1 MKVFIKKIVLTF
13 IFTSIFCVGLVEA
26 STNNIN
32 AYFFYGDGC
41 PHCAK
46 ERELLFGDLTN
57 EYQSLKVYE
66 YEIYNSRDN
75 IALLQQV
82 LKKLDT
88 NADGVPFLVIG
99 DKYFIGYAEGLTSKA
114 IKQRLNEC
122 SISVCPDSV
131 APILG
136 LVEKDVVPI
145 IIEEVTNVEPVTEEK
160 NMELPFLGEINIT
173 DFSLP
178 LLTVII
184 GALDGFNPCAMWVL
198 LFLISLL
205 LGVKDRKRMWLLGF
219 VFIVAS
225 ASVYFLFMSAWLN
238 LVLFLGFVSWIK
250 ILIGLLAL
258 LGGIYSIKEFIFN
271 KASGCKVTGNE
282 KRQRIFERMKLSVQ
296 QNSLWL
302 AMGGIILLAF
312 AVNLVELICSAG
324 LPAVYTQVL
333 ALNDLAGWQYYLYIL
348 VYILFFMLDDLFIF
362 FVAMITLEMT
372 GITTKYARLSRL
384 IGGLIMLII
393 GLLLVFRPEWL
404 MFG

>member
-88 NADGVPFLVIG
+88 SADGVPFLVIG

-145 IIEEVTNVEPVTEEK
+145 IIEEVTNVEPITEEK

>member
-145 IIEEVTNVEPVTEEK
+145 IIEEVTNVEPITEEK